1 VSSFSLSLC
10 PPLPTKCGRN
20 GSSGPPPPLHLRLAP
35 GGGGYRCCRCC
46 SISRGA
52 ATLRPPPRLPRS
64 PAQPEGRPGL
74 PGESLS
80 AGCFSCPPARKAP
93 ENLSAVVGVCPP
105 VRWVLWV
112 LVPRGFKGAPGVS
125 PSIIYIWKTAE
136 PAASRAGRV
145 GRARPTGMQ
154 NFDIRLFARK
164 QRPWMLGGGQGGW
177 RPLF

>member
-1 VSSFSLSLC
+1 MLVSSFS
-10 PPLPTKCGRN
+10 PPTKCGRN

-35 GGGGYRCCRCC
+35 GGGGYRCRCC

-52 ATLRPPPRLPRS
+52 ATLRPLPLLSRS

-80 AGCFSCPPARKAP
+80 AGCCSCSPARKAP
-93 ENLSAVVGVCPP
+93 ENLSAVVGVCPL

-112 LVPRGFKGAPGVS
+112 LVPRGSRRGAWSFRLAPG
-125 PSIIYIWKTAE
+125 IIHIWKTAE
-136 PAASRAGRV
+136 PAAGRAGRV

-154 NFDIRLFARK
+154 EL
-164 QRPWMLGGGQGGW
+164 
-177 RPLF
+177 